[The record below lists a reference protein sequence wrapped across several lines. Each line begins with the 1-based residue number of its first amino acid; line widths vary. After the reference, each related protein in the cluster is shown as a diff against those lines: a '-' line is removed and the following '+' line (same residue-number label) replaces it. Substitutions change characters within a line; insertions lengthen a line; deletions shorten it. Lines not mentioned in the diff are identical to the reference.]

1 MRSARTYR
9 RRRLGALLVLAIA
22 TWALY
27 TGARADAESPA
38 VYYNVSAG
46 DTLWSVTTAHY
57 ASSEDPRPIVE
68 EIRTLN
74 DLSGSKLYP
83 GMRLKLPS
91 TG

>member
-1 MRSARTYR
+1 M
-9 RRRLGALLVLAIA
+9 VA

-38 VYYNVSAG
+38 AYYDVSAG
-46 DTLWSVTTAHY
+46 DTLWSVATTHY
-57 ASSEDPRPIVE
+57 PPSEDPRPIVE
-68 EIRTLN
+68 EIRAMN

-91 TG
+91 AG

>member
-1 MRSARTYR
+1 M
-9 RRRLGALLVLAIA
+9 VA

-38 VYYNVSAG
+38 AYYDVSAG

-57 ASSEDPRPIVE
+57 PPSEDPRPIVE
-68 EIRTLN
+68 EIREMN

-91 TG
+91 AS